1 MKVDVEELGACKRKL
16 VVEETADVVQKAWE
30 SAMNRVQRQAR
41 LPGFRQGKV
50 PRNMVKLHFAA
61 DVRQEVARHLIP
73 DVYKQAL
80 TETRLS
86 PVEEPELQEVRLE
99 EGAPLSFQAV
109 VEIKPSIALG
119 DYAGV
124 AVTHTPKPLADDEVE
139 EALNALREQQAEFRS
154 VERAADLGDL
164 VIVDYT
170 LTPEGMEARS
180 EAGYSFITGQG
191 QVMKEI
197 EEAVVGLAAGAE
209 RDVAVRFS
217 DTHTNEALRG
227 RAGQAHVTVREVKEK
242 VLAPLD
248 DEFAKGL
255 GNFETLEALR
265 AALRQDLQTRRE
277 RENRAALEGAVV
289 DTLLA
294 AHTFDVPEALVL
306 RQVGH
311 LVEHTRERVRRQG
324 VDPDRIP
331 WDYPKMLEELRP
343 GADRAV
349 RRTLLLEAIAEKEG
363 LAPSDAD
370 VEAEVEKIAQ
380 ASQRPAPAVRRLMEE
395 RGDLDALRFSLREAR
410 TLDFLIERAQVTS

>member
-1 MKVDVEELGACKRKL
+1 
-16 VVEETADVVQKAWE
+16 
-30 SAMNRVQRQAR
+30 VQRQAK

-73 DVYKQAL
+73 DVYRQAVSEANL
-80 TETRLS
+80 R
-86 PVEEPELQEVRLE
+86 PVEDPELQEVQLE
-99 EGAPLSFQAV
+99 EGAPLSFHAV
-109 VEIKPSIALG
+109 VEIKPAITLQTYT
-119 DYAGV
+119 DV
-124 AVTHTPKPLADDEVE
+124 AVSHTPKPLGEEEVD
-139 EALNALREQQAEFRS
+139 EALNALREQQAEYRS

-170 LTPEGMEARS
+170 LTPEGMDPRS
-180 EAGYSFITGQG
+180 ESGYGFLAGQG

-197 EEAVVGLAAGAE
+197 EEAVIGLAPGAE
-209 RDVAVRFS
+209 RQVTVRFS
-217 DTHTNEALRG
+217 DTHANEALRG
-227 RAGQAHVTVREVKEK
+227 RTGEARVIVREVKEK

-255 GNFETLEALR
+255 GSFETLEALR
-265 AALRQDLQTRRE
+265 EALRKDLHARRE
-277 RENRAALEGAVV
+277 RENRGALEGAVV
-289 DTLLA
+289 DALLA
-294 AHTFDVPEALVL
+294 AHTFDVPETLVL

-311 LVEHTRERVRRQG
+311 LVEHARERVRRQG
-324 VDPDRIP
+324 VDPDRLP

-343 GADRAV
+343 GATVAV
-349 RRTLLLEAIAEKEG
+349 KRTLLLEAIAEKEG

-380 ASQRPAPAVRRLMEE
+380 ASQRPAAAVRRLMEE

>member
-1 MKVDVEELGACKRKL
+1 
-16 VVEETADVVQKAWE
+16 
-30 SAMNRVQRQAR
+30 
-41 LPGFRQGKV
+41 
-50 PRNMVKLHFAA
+50 
-61 DVRQEVARHLIP
+61 
-73 DVYKQAL
+73 
-80 TETRLS
+80 
-86 PVEEPELQEVRLE
+86 
-99 EGAPLSFQAV
+99 
-109 VEIKPSIALG
+109 
-119 DYAGV
+119 
-124 AVTHTPKPLADDEVE
+124 
-139 EALNALREQQAEFRS
+139 
-154 VERAADLGDL
+154 
-164 VIVDYT
+164 
-170 LTPEGMEARS
+170 
-180 EAGYSFITGQG
+180 
-191 QVMKEI
+191 MKEI